1 MFFTLTNSWTI
12 LTSRSK
18 NCFLYLQMIGL
29 KGGEAANK
37 GRVTCIV
44 WINFKHSVPHG
55 FEVFWRLD
63 IWTMDIRTVSGKTLW
78 YHAWGHT
85 AWSVGCLIWSC
96 RWITVLSGLLCLH
109 KRVSRV
115 LKHWWSSVAAGGLLK
130 ILIAGPHA
138 RVSDSAGLGG
148 GVTENLHFSRVARR
162 CYAAAHFENLWCI
175 YNELTNLNG
184 G

>member
-18 NCFLYLQMIGL
+18 NCFLCLQMIGL

-37 GRVTCIV
+37 GHVTCIV
-44 WINFKHSVPHG
+44 WINFKHSVPRG

-63 IWTMDIRTVSGKTLW
+63 IWTMDIRTVSGMTLW

-85 AWSVGCLIWSC
+85 VWSLGSLIWSC
-96 RWITVLSGLLCLH
+96 RRITVLSGLLCLH

-115 LKHWWSSVAAGGLLK
+115 LKPWWPSVAAGGLLK
-130 ILIAGPHA
+130 TPIAGPHA
-138 RVSDSAGLGG
+138 RVSDSACLGWG
-148 GVTENLHFSRVARR
+148 DWEFAFLTSCQAMLCCCPRWEPLM
-162 CYAAAHFENLWCI
+162 YI